1 MHLRHDGRHVLQ
13 VVLRQHGCLQV
24 IGIAPVHAVLV
35 GCVADDFPFLHRGH
49 MAGVDAQGHAV
60 LLPKMGKDRLLI
72 SRRGV
77 FPQRPHTAEC
87 VAADEVVCFKPD
99 DGGCDH
105 VQEFLDMHI
114 LLCLYRDIF
123 CSFQIGT
130 SNPVRRE
137 SLPSALPTW
146 FSGIKNTGHIP
157 ASGALPYHH
166 SFFCL
171 CFYYKAGDCPIPF
184 CSCPSLGNGIS
195 NSRRISFWDSN
206 SLSAINSIKP
216 LSSLCACSSRDT

>member
-1 MHLRHDGRHVLQ
+1 MPSKILPLRIQADDVHARLPQVAQDQLQQIGLALAGVAKDQDGAVGL
-13 VVLRQHGCLQV
+13 VLRPLVKVHQD
-24 IGIAPVHAVLV
+24 IAAELV
-35 GCVADDFPFLHRGH
+35 PE
-49 MAGVDAQGHAV
+49 
-60 LLPKMGKDRLLI
+60 LLDTRLL
-72 SRRGV
+72 R
-77 FPQRPHTAEC
+77 C
-87 VAADEVVCFKPD
+87 PD
-99 DGGCDH
+99 W
-105 VQEFLDMHI
+105 
-114 LLCLYRDIF
+114 DIF